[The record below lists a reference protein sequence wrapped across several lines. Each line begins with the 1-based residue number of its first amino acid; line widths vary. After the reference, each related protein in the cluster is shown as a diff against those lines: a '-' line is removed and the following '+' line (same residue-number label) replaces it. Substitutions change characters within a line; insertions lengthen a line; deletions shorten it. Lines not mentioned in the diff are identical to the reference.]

1 MPRNRPSSIEQL
13 PADILQKLQ
22 ALLRDPRVNQLD
34 ATRRINGI
42 VAEQGHDERVSKSA
56 VNRYAVRMN
65 EVGERMRQSRQ
76 VSEMWIAKLGTEPEG
91 KMGRLLNEM
100 LRTLA
105 FELTEKVMASEL
117 SEETL
122 PGVIEQIKNLSLTSM
137 RLEKSL
143 SESIKTE
150 KEIRKAFAEE
160 VAAETEVVAKNA
172 GLSAEAVQTI
182 KNKILG
188 IAEK

>member
-42 VAEQGHDERVSKSA
+42 LAEQGHDERVSKSS

>member
-34 ATRRINGI
+34 ATRRINVI
-42 VAEQGHDERVSKSA
+42 LAEQGHDERVSKSS

-76 VSEMWIAKLGTEPEG
+76 VSEMWIAKLGAEPEG

-105 FELTEKVMASEL
+105 FELTEKVMASDL
-117 SEETL
+117 NEETL
-122 PGVIEQIKNLSLTSM
+122 PGVIDQIKNLSLTSM

-143 SESIKTE
+143 SENIKTE
-150 KEIRKAFAEE
+150 KEIRKAFAAE
-160 VAAETEVVAKNA
+160 VAAETEVVAKDA

-188 IAEK
+188 IA

>member
-1 MPRNRPSSIEQL
+1 MARNRPSSIEQL
-13 PADILQKLQ
+13 PADILEKLQ

-42 VAEQGHDERVSKSA
+42 LAEQGHDERVSKSS

-105 FELTEKVMASEL
+105 FELTEKVMASDL
-117 SEETL
+117 NEETL
-122 PGVIEQIKNLSLTSM
+122 PGVIDQIKNLSLTSM

-160 VAAETEVVAKNA
+160 VATETEAVAKDA